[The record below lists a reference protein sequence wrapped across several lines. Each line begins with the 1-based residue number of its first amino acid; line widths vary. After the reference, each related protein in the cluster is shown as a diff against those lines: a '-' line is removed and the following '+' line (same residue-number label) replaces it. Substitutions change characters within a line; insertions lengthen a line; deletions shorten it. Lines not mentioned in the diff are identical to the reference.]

1 VAVYGL
7 LVVIPVLVAVV
18 LLTRED
24 NGEGVPSKPAAA
36 AGHPVAQ
43 LPLAIAVVI
52 AACKVACWVTRRI
65 GPAVGGR
72 RDRRGHRARPVGA
85 RHGLAR
91 LRVRPAPGRDHA
103 PLNVL
108 AQVGVV
114 LFVFLAGSR

>member
-1 VAVYGL
+1 MRHGLRAVAVYGL

-52 AACKVACWVTRRI
+52 AACKVAGWVMRRI
-65 GPAVGGR
+65 GRPSVVGEIAAGIVLGPSVLGMVWPACASALLPAVIMPR
-72 RDRRGHRARPVGA
+72 
-85 RHGLAR
+85 
-91 LRVRPAPGRDHA
+91 
-103 PLNVL
+103 
-108 AQVGVV
+108 
-114 LFVFLAGSR
+114 